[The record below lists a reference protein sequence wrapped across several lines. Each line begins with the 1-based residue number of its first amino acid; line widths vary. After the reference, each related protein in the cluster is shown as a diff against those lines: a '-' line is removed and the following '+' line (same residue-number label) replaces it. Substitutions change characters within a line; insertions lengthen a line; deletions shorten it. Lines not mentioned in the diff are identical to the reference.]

1 MAASTV
7 PRWAAR
13 PRPWAEQWMRPRRR
27 ASGIRSCRRL
37 LAERE
42 LPQVDFLKARG
53 RRAARRSGHRKIEDH
68 EQNLFNRKGRRG
80 RREEEEV
87 GELKIRNHK
96 SEITNRSEEHT
107 SELQSHSELVCR
119 I

>member
-1 MAASTV
+1 MAASTA
-7 PRWAAR
+7 PRWAAQL
-13 PRPWAEQWMRPRRR
+13 RPWAEPWMRPRLR
-27 ASGIRSCRRL
+27 ASGTRSCRHWQG
-37 LAERE
+37 ERE

-53 RRAARRSGHRKIEDH
+53 RRAARRSAHRKIEDQ

-80 RREEEEV
+80 RRKEEEV

-96 SEITNRSEEHT
+96 SEITNSSRPRGV
-107 SELQSHSELVCR
+107 QAA